1 MFVTFGKFLEAY
13 AKGKTVSAITNLLSM
28 QPRQALLVVTDDD
41 DSADKKNNDQGL
53 KFGGSGHGRSY
64 GALDPVPASVAPS
77 SSSGGSEKTS
87 GGSFVATSHAVAIPS
102 ERLKEISV
110 ELVQKGDVLKVLPG
124 SRIPTDGCIVAGSSY
139 IDESMITGESV
150 PVLKRKGDIVFGSTV
165 NQLSPL
171 YIKATAVGSDG
182 ALAQIVR
189 MVEAAQMNKAPV
201 QAYADRI
208 AGVFTPV
215 VLSLALLTY
224 LTWLMLAWTHSIPQ
238 EWFEDEYGDP
248 QLFAMLFAISV
259 VVISCPCALGL
270 ATPTAI
276 MVGPCHTDFLPSP
289 YTNPHTNLDTNLHT
303 NRWALPWARST
314 VFSLRAAW
322 LSRLH
327 TASKP

>member
-1 MFVTFGKFLEAY
+1 
-13 AKGKTVSAITNLLSM
+13 M

-41 DSADKKNNDQGL
+41 DSTDKRNNDHGSKL
-53 KFGGSGHGRSY
+53 GGNGRSY
-64 GALDPVPASVAPS
+64 GALDAVPANFASS
-77 SSSGGSEKTS
+77 SSSGSSEKTI
-87 GGSFVATSHAVAIPS
+87 GGSSVAVASLAVP

-110 ELVQKGDVLKVLPG
+110 DLVQKGDVLKVLPG

-139 IDESMITGESV
+139 IDESMMSGESV

-171 YIKATAVGSDG
+171 FIKATAVGSDG

-215 VLSLALLTY
+215 VLSLSLLTY
-224 LTWLMLAWTHSIPQ
+224 LVWSMLAWTHSIPQ

-276 MVGPCHTDFLPSP
+276 MVNQLMHKSFHLHSCINRHTMTV
-289 YTNPHTNLDTNLHT
+289 YTNLHT
-303 NRWALPWARST
+303 NRWALRWVRST
-314 VFSLRAAW
+314 VFSSRAAW
-322 LSRLH
+322 HSRPH